1 MKTLLYIIFIIYLNP
16 LSAADKKGIC
26 IQWFEGDGLSLGKC
40 KASSLSECSKG
51 KKAVSLKQTSFQSY
65 TGKLFKSKGDDGT
78 LYEFQEKPASSCK
91 PLIVSSARDYEGT
104 MSANWGY
111 AVYSDKLKKGDTAY
125 IDGKNVTVREEGNLK
140 AKKILSLNK
149 GTKVEIIGK
158 SAERADIP
166 NFSYRAYWFQ
176 IAVQGQKGWVHGI
189 YIHPD
194 PNSEKSVISEGD
206 DQ

>member
-51 KKAVSLKQTSFQSY
+51 KKAVSLKETSFQSY
-65 TGKLFKSKGDDGT
+65 TGKLFKSKDDNST
-78 LYEFQEKPASSCK
+78 VYEFQEKSASVCK
-91 PLIVSSARDYEGT
+91 SMKVDAARQDEGI
-104 MSANWGY
+104 MSAEWGH
-111 AVYSDKLKKGDTAY
+111 AVYSQKLKKGDTAY
-125 IDGKNVTVREEGNLK
+125 INGNDVTVREEGNLK
-140 AKKILSLNK
+140 AKKVLSLDK

-158 SAERADIP
+158 SAKTASIP
-166 NFSYRAYWFQ
+166 NFSYSAYWFQ
-176 IAVQGQKGWVHGI
+176 ISVQGKKGWVHGI

-194 PNSEKSVISEGD
+194 PKSEKSFI

>member
-26 IQWFEGDGLSLGKC
+26 IEWSEGDGLSLGEC

-125 IDGKNVTVREEGNLK
+125 INGKNVTVREEGNLK

-176 IAVQGQKGWVHGI
+176 ISVQGQKGWVHGI

-194 PNSEKSVISEGD
+194 PNSEKSVIGEGD